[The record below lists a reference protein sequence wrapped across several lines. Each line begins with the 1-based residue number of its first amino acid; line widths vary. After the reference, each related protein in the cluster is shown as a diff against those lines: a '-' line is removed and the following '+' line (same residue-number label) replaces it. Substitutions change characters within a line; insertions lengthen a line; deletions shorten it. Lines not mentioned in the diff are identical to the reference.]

1 MNDAILVELRFFGIS
16 VFWGMLLLVLYDLL
30 RILRR
35 IMKHNNFIIAIEDI
49 FFWITCSILIFR
61 MMYQQNNGIIRGFS
75 ILAMLLGM
83 LLYHECLS
91 ERLVTILSSILN
103 KVIQGISKLISLF
116 LRPLRYIIK
125 KIGHLLAWLY
135 SKIRKMSHSFVK
147 ALKYVWDSSKIAVS
161 DDEKGD

>member
-16 VFWGMLLLVLYDLL
+16 VFWGMLLLVIYDLL

-35 IMKHNNFIIAIEDI
+35 IMKHNNFLITIEDI
-49 FFWITCSILIFR
+49 IYWITSSILIFR

-83 LLYHECLS
+83 LLYHEVLS
-91 ERLVTILSSILN
+91 EGLVTIVSGILN
-103 KVIQGISKLISLF
+103 KTIQGISKLISF
-116 LRPLRYIIK
+116 ILRPFRFIIK
-125 KIGHLLAWLY
+125 KIGQLLAWLF
-135 SKIRKMSHSFVK
+135 SKIIKMSHSLVK
-147 ALKYVWDSSKIAVS
+147 ALKYVWNFSKIAVS